1 MKKKSIL
8 IIGSSGFFGNSIIDY
23 LKNNK
28 STNRKINKIIL
39 LSKSKKNVLSKIL
52 KQNYKIK
59 QILGDISKIKQLPHA
74 DYIIY
79 CAISKNLSNDEKG
92 VKNYIKLAKKFH
104 RGSKVLYTS
113 SGAIYGKQSLN
124 IKEFNEKHR
133 TKPLNHKSVIRKK
146 YAITKYKNEK
156 LFNSLNKENI
166 NVIITRC
173 FAFVGK
179 NLPLNKN
186 FVVGNLIKNILE
198 KKKLVIKS
206 DKNVLRSY
214 MFADDLAHCLLKI
227 IFSNKTNFNLFNIGS
242 EDKIDIRELAYKLAK
257 KYKLETNIK
266 KIKHKT
272 NHDIYIPNI
281 LRFRKEFNYNKK
293 LDSYKAI
300 IKTIKIILQNGS

>member
-1 MKKKSIL
+1 MI
-8 IIGSSGFFGNSIIDY
+8 

-28 STNRKINKIIL
+28 INNKKINKIIL

-79 CAISKNLSNDEKG
+79 FAISKNLSNDEKG

-133 TKPLNHKSVIRKK
+133 TKPLNHKSVIRK
-146 YAITKYKNEK
+146 YAVTKYKNEK

-179 NLPLNKN
+179 NLPNKN
-186 FVVGNLIKNILE
+186 FVVEMNKNILE
-198 KKKLVIKS
+198 K
-206 DKNVLRSY
+206 
-214 MFADDLAHCLLKI
+214 
-227 IFSNKTNFNLFNIGS
+227 NFN
-242 EDKIDIRELAYKLAK
+242 
-257 KYKLETNIK
+257 
-266 KIKHKT
+266 
-272 NHDIYIPNI
+272 
-281 LRFRKEFNYNKK
+281 
-293 LDSYKAI
+293 
-300 IKTIKIILQNGS
+300 

>member
-8 IIGSSGFFGNSIIDY
+8 IIGSSGFFGNSILDY
-23 LKNNK
+23 LNKNK
-28 STNRKINKIIL
+28 SSFRKINKIIL
-39 LSKSKKNVLSKIL
+39 LSKSNKNKISKLLKK
-52 KQNYKIK
+52 NYKIE
-59 QILGDISKIKQLPHA
+59 QILGDISKIKKLPYA

-79 CAISKNLSNDEKG
+79 CVISKNLSNDEKS
-92 VKNYIKLAKKFH
+92 VKNYIQLAKKFH

-124 IKEFNEKHR
+124 IRGFSEKYYP
-133 TKPLNHKSVIRKK
+133 KPLNHKSIIRKK

-179 NLPLNKN
+179 SLPLNKN
-186 FVVGNLIKNILE
+186 FVIGNLIKNIVE

-206 DKNVLRSY
+206 DKKVLRSY
-214 MFADDLAHCLLKI
+214 MFADDLAHCLLKLTL
-227 IFSNKTNFNLFNIGS
+227 SNKTNFNLYNIGS
-242 EDKIDIRELAYKLAK
+242 EDKIDIRQLAYKLAK
-257 KYKLETNIK
+257 KYKLETKIK
-266 KIKHKT
+266 KIKNKSK
-272 NHDIYIPNI
+272 HDTYIPNI
-281 LRFRKEFNYNKK
+281 LKFRKEFNYNKK

-300 IKTIKIILQNGS
+300 IKTINLVL

>member
-8 IIGSSGFFGNSIIDY
+8 IIGSSGFFGNSILDY
-23 LKNNK
+23 LNKNK
-28 STNRKINKIIL
+28 SSFRKINKIIL
-39 LSKSKKNVLSKIL
+39 LSKSNKNKISKLLKK
-52 KQNYKIK
+52 NYKIE
-59 QILGDISKIKQLPHA
+59 QILGDISKIKKLPYA

-79 CAISKNLSNDEKG
+79 CVISKNLSNDEKG

-124 IKEFNEKHR
+124 IRGFSEKYYP
-133 TKPLNHKSVIRKK
+133 KPLNHKSIIRKK

-179 NLPLNKN
+179 SLPLNKN
-186 FVVGNLIKNILE
+186 FVIGNLIKNIVE

-206 DKNVLRSY
+206 DKKVLRSY
-214 MFADDLAHCLLKI
+214 MFADDLAHCLLKLTL
-227 IFSNKTNFNLFNIGS
+227 SNKTNFNLYNIGS
-242 EDKIDIRELAYKLAK
+242 EDKIDIRQLAYKLAK
-257 KYKLETNIK
+257 KYKLETKIK
-266 KIKHKT
+266 KIKNKSK
-272 NHDIYIPNI
+272 HDTYIPNI
-281 LRFRKEFNYNKK
+281 LKFRKEFNYNKK

-300 IKTIKIILQNGS
+300 IKTIKLVL